1 VTALIADSQEFDAG
15 MMGVQESRAKHDL
28 SGRRAGSQGG
38 KKWQIGRRRA
48 AAAAAT
54 KIALPRCSVGVI
66 VIY

>member
-1 VTALIADSQEFDAG
+1 